1 MSKGGTISGH
11 WVSGRNNI
19 ECNLPLIVFQEDIN
33 FITYCPALDLSGYGL
48 TEDDANRS
56 FEQTLSEYFRYTVN
70 KKTLARDL
78 EKLGWTIKKS
88 INKRPIPPT
97 MSELLDTNEDFNRIF
112 NTYDFSKRSK
122 TINIPAFI

>member
-1 MSKGGTISGH
+1 MSKEGIISGQWINGH
-11 WVSGRNNI
+11 NKI
-19 ECNLPLIVFQEDIN
+19 ECNLPLIVFEEDNN

-48 TEDDANRS
+48 TEEDANRS

-78 EKLGWTIKKS
+78 EKLGWTIKK
-88 INKRPIPPT
+88 NLHKRPVPPT
-97 MSELLDTNEDFNRIF
+97 MAEMLDSNEDFNRIF
-112 NTYDFSKRSK
+112 NTHDFRKRSQ